1 MIMTVEL
8 RWLTAVMLVSIRVGV
23 VFLLTPVFSLVG
35 LPVNVRVLLVLAL
48 AAMLVS
54 GMAGNLYAAVPTA
67 PGALAVAALNE
78 LALGSLLAFALLA
91 GFAAFQLGGRI
102 LDIQLGFGVAQ
113 LIDPTTRGQAPLLG
127 TILNMAAVLLFFAVG
142 GHRLLLKGLAYSLYA
157 VPPGSS
163 LSGIPPRLLIEQ
175 FGAMF
180 VNAILVAG
188 PVVIVVLM
196 VDVAL
201 AIMSRTLPQL
211 NIFII
216 GLPLKILVGLVVLA
230 IAMGSFAPVFSRIF
244 AGLFENWQAVL
255 SSY

>member
-1 MIMTVEL
+1 MIMTIEL
-8 RWLTAVMLVSIRVGV
+8 RWLTAVMLVSIRLGV

-113 LIDPTTRGQAPLLG
+113 LIDPTTRAQAPLLG
-127 TILNMAAVLLFFAVG
+127 TILNMAAVLLFFAIG
-142 GHRLLLKGLAYSLYA
+142 GHRLLLKGLAFSLYA

-163 LSGIPPRLLIEQ
+163 LSGIPVRLLIEQ

-180 VNAILVAG
+180 VNATLVAG

-230 IAMGSFAPVFSRIF
+230 IAMGSFTPLFSRIF

>member
-1 MIMTVEL
+1 MIMTIEL
-8 RWLTAVMLVSIRVGV
+8 RWLTAVMLVSIRLGV
-23 VFLLTPVFSLVG
+23 VFLLTPVFSLIG
-35 LPVNVRVLLVLAL
+35 LPVNVRVLLVLAF

-54 GMAGNLYAAVPTA
+54 GMSANLYIAVPVA

-127 TILNMAAVLLFFAVG
+127 TILNMAAVLLFFAIG
-142 GHRLLLKGLAYSLYA
+142 GHRLLLKGLAFSLYA

-163 LSGIPPRLLIEQ
+163 LSGIPLRLLIEQ

-180 VNAILVAG
+180 VNAMLVAG
-188 PVVIVVLM
+188 PVVIVVLL

-201 AIMSRTLPQL
+201 AIMSRTLPQM
-211 NIFII
+211 NIFIV

-230 IAMGSFAPVFSRIF
+230 IAMGSFAPTFSRIF